1 MLGLVSARLSNN
13 GQTGVTLEIHRSD
26 DDTLPGNL
34 QGYLDSTIPNLRH
47 AGLSVH
53 VFLHPAAVMH
63 NRFILT
69 NVGGASYHT
78 GLDDNEDGNPS
89 STSTDL
95 VSLLAADTFSTEW
108 ATYSGHAAF
117 REYL

>member
-1 MLGLVSARLSNN
+1 
-13 GQTGVTLEIHRSD
+13 
-26 DDTLPGNL
+26 
-34 QGYLDSTIPNLRH
+34 
-47 AGLSVH
+47 
-53 VFLHPAAVMH
+53 MH

-95 VSLLAADTFSTEW
+95 VSFLATDAFSTEW

-117 REYL
+117 RVYP